1 MAEDNTIKASKR
13 DSAPVGKNDAATRQA
28 VQDNWNKLWSERMQQ
43 NANGASR
50 WVISTQV
57 TVSDYD
63 LAQKVKSEIDEVINR
78 NGLSD
83 NAVAMMRPIR

>member
-13 DSAPVGKNDAATRQA
+13 DNAPVGKNDAATRQA

-63 LAQKVKSEIDEVINR
+63 IAQKVKSEIDEVINR
-78 NGLSD
+78 NGLSN